1 MFINIA
7 RTVGECEPRQNV
19 FSIGE
24 RDGSAIAPTLWSLNT
39 RYLEGDT
46 AIARFL
52 SSVDIAG
59 FTQRKQIDAQWR
71 SLRKRQQIQAVER
84 GALFFDGVDPVSDAR
99 LNWVRCKPVE
109 PRSSH
114 QDPSKVVKYETPPK
128 QPLRVSFFQVTLEV
142 WQAIAA
148 RYHVPMPENVVT
160 TDDGAALGFWQ
171 WVQKHP
177 EIELVLTEGEKK
189 ALSLLSAGFAAVS
202 VPGIN
207 CGYRCIRDSAGKVID
222 RRLHPDLLPFA
233 NRRIAIAFDRD
244 KKLST
249 QLKVS
254 GAIATTARLL
264 TEAHALPVVVRWD
277 GQRGKGIDDF
287 IAAGGNVDE
296 AIVNAREPESLSLHF
311 ARKRTANRL
320 GDYKPDLEVCVPCL
334 SAINPS
340 SIPSAGIV
348 AIVGGTGTG
357 KTKLLQAL
365 CRDVDAAIAPGHR
378 QSLQRSNSHRL
389 GLTYIKD
396 GDRAAG
402 HILDADG
409 RPTRK
414 VGLCWD
420 SVLSV
425 PIFLYPDG
433 SYDLILDEADQSFM
447 HLISGGTCGK
457 DGKRPALVQRAIQ
470 LIQGARRIIL
480 ASATLTRAEL
490 DLVTAVRSAKPWI
503 LQNTHKADS
512 YPITLY
518 SGQPGVKGSS
528 GRARM
533 MALDAIVSE
542 IEAGRRVVVPCD
554 QLLISKAIAALGASL
569 GLLPHQ
575 VMRFDRETS
584 SEDWQRE
591 FADNP
596 DGFLASHDIRL
607 LVHSPSLTSGVSIE
621 GDAFDLCVGIF
632 EGQSISPDDALQALA
647 RVRKPIPRV
656 VYASHYGKGS
666 SQFNATRKGDYLQ
679 QLARR
684 TQLLTQVTG
693 RTFDIALDDPFAEYH
708 AATQAARNAAMV
720 TFGASL
726 QALLEDAGHGV
737 TVGTADESPDGN
749 GLWRELRRDVLE
761 ADDWALYCASIIKD
775 AEEASNL
782 RAKKHLKH
790 ADALKLARYDL
801 CDWYGIDPNELTIE
815 DVQHDRRGRTRR
827 QMTRLEGM
835 LWLGL
840 ARSKDSA
847 DLERLTRH
855 GVPLQAHDLPGRELA
870 SEGGFALDVLGLL
883 RNCIESGSWHNET
896 PWVIAFADRARQCA
910 DDVKLVLGFT
920 IKPNMSNCQ
929 IVGMV
934 LRYYGFSTTSRR
946 LGSRG
951 DRRRIYQLETESLE
965 LVKATLQKRAQR
977 HEENGFKLRP
987 HALIPILLGGMDTN
1001 TFPSPKST
1009 AAEAATAPIEAN
1021 APPRSA

>member
-1 MFINIA
+1 MSINIA
-7 RTVGECEPRQNV
+7 RTAWECEPRQNV
-19 FSIGE
+19 FSIEE
-24 RDGSAIAPTLWSLNT
+24 RDSSAIAPALWSLNA

-46 AIARFL
+46 AITRFL
-52 SSVDIAG
+52 ASVDIVG

-71 SLRKRQQIQAVER
+71 SIRKRQQIQAIER
-84 GALFFDGVDPVSDAR
+84 GALFFEGVDPVSDAR
-99 LNWVRCKPVE
+99 LNWVRCKPVQPRHSYNE
-109 PRSSH
+109 P
-114 QDPSKVVKYETPPK
+114 DKLVKYETPPK
-128 QPLRVSFFQVTLEV
+128 QPLRVSFFQVTPQI
-142 WQAIAA
+142 WQAIAD
-148 RYHVPMPENVVT
+148 RYHVSMPADVAT

-171 WVQKHP
+171 WVQEHP

-244 KKLST
+244 EKTST
-249 QLKVS
+249 RLKVD

-264 TEAHALPVVVRWD
+264 VEAHALPVVVRWD
-277 GQRGKGIDDF
+277 GQLGKGIDDF

-296 AIVNAREPESLSLHF
+296 AIATAREPKSLALHF
-311 ARKRTANRL
+311 ARKRVANRL
-320 GDYKPDLEVCVPCL
+320 GNYKPDLKVCVPCL
-334 SAINPS
+334 SAIAPE
-340 SIPSAGIV
+340 SIPSEGII
-348 AIVGGTGTG
+348 AIIGGTGTG

-365 CRDVDAAIAPGHR
+365 CRDIDAAIAPGHR

-402 HILDADG
+402 HILDANG

-414 VGLCWD
+414 IGLCWD
-420 SVLSV
+420 SDLSV
-425 PIFLYPDG
+425 PLIFYPDG
-433 SYDLILDEADQSFM
+433 SYDLILDEVDQGFM
-447 HLISGGTCGK
+447 HLVSGGTCGK
-457 DGKRPALVQRAIQ
+457 NGMRPALIERARAFIR
-470 LIQGARRIIL
+470 GARRVIPT
-480 ASATLTRAEL
+480 SATLSRHDL
-490 DLVTAVRSAKPWI
+490 DLLAALRGEKPWI
-503 LQNTHKADS
+503 LQNTYKANS
-512 YPITLY
+512 YPVTLY
-518 SGQPGVKGSS
+518 SGQSGVKGSS
-528 GRARM
+528 SRARTV
-533 MALDAIVSE
+533 ALDAIVSA
-542 IEAGRRVVVPCD
+542 IKAGQRVIVPCD
-554 QLLISKAIAALGASL
+554 QLLTSKAIAALGASL
-569 GLLPHQ
+569 GLMPHQ

-596 DGFLASHDIRL
+596 DAFLASHDIRL

-666 SQFNATRKGDYLQ
+666 GQFDATRKGDYLQ

-684 TQLLTQVTG
+684 AQLLTQVTG

-726 QALLEDAGHGV
+726 QALLEDAGH
-737 TVGTADESPDGN
+737 TVIVGEADESPDAN
-749 GLWRELRRDVLE
+749 ELWRELRQDVLD
-761 ADDWALYCASIIKD
+761 ADNWALYCASIVNST
-775 AEEASNL
+775 EEAADL
-782 RAKKHLKH
+782 RAQKHLKH

-801 CDWYGIDPNELTIE
+801 CDWYGIDPHDLSID
-815 DVQHDRRGRTRR
+815 DVERDRRGRTRR
-827 QMTRLEGM
+827 ELTQLEAM

-840 ARSKDSA
+840 AHSKDSA

-855 GVPLQAHDLPGRELA
+855 GVPIQAHDLPNRELA
-870 SEGGFALDVLGLL
+870 SEGGFALNVLGLL
-883 RNCIESGSWHNET
+883 QNCIESGNWHNET
-896 PWVIAFADRARQCA
+896 PWVIAFADRAQQCA
-910 DDVKLVLGFT
+910 DDVKLLLGFT

-934 LRYYGFSTTSRR
+934 LRHYGFSTTSRR

-951 DRRRIYQLETESLE
+951 DRRRVYQLETESLE
-965 LVKATLQKRAQR
+965 LVKATLQERAQR
-977 HEENGFKLRP
+977 HEENGFKRRP
-987 HALIPILLGGMDTN
+987 HALLPLLLGGMDTQA
-1001 TFPSPKST
+1001 THPPKS
-1009 AAEAATAPIEAN
+1009 AAADAATAPIEAN
-1021 APPRSA
+1021 APPKSA